1 MGAFSTEDAVRPGPI
16 IRTLFGHMPEL
27 LAISAFDS
35 RIRLYV
41 VPSHLVLE
49 LREHVLSFVARVG
62 CLFIIS
68 LNSFVS
74 SSYTSS
80 FINHLINV
88 CGLLLLILC
97 RLVHMPSEVHVTLD
111 GAARND

>member
-41 VPSHLVLE
+41 VPSHLILE
-49 LREHVLSFVARVG
+49 LREHVFSFVARVG
-62 CLFIIS
+62 CLFVIS
-68 LNSFVS
+68 LNSFVN
-74 SSYTSS
+74 SYNSS
-80 FINHLINV
+80 FINHLIDV
-88 CGLLLLILC
+88 CGLLLILC
-97 RLVHMPSEVHVTLD
+97 RLIHMPSEVHVTLD